1 MKGFS
6 HSTSKLK
13 LPHLK
18 RTRNPYVRRIYTY
31 VSAHMCARCLL
42 SAAPPRPPLHV
53 LPIVDLRCRCLLL
66 PFVASVSR
74 QRLEPAPSS
83 DSCVGRVHAARGR
96 RRVSSVPRRGRQQHG
111 RGVPA
116 VRAPVDRA
124 ALGKGRGAG
133 GPGPAAPPAD
143 EGRGT
148 RQPVVA
154 QQVVVS
160 SSVRSE
166 PNISPIDYRRKA
178 RINCYSNSSSS
189 KILAMFPGLL

>member
-1 MKGFS
+1 VS
-6 HSTSKLK
+6 LVEVVNSTAGEFPPYA
-13 LPHLK
+13 LPS
-18 RTRNPYVRRIYTY
+18 I
-31 VSAHMCARCLL
+31 
-42 SAAPPRPPLHV
+42 APR
-53 LPIVDLRCRCLLL
+53 
-66 PFVASVSR
+66 
-74 QRLEPAPSS
+74 
-83 DSCVGRVHAARGR
+83 
-96 RRVSSVPRRGRQQHG
+96 
-111 RGVPA
+111 
-116 VRAPVDRA
+116 